1 MQHIFWAHSQR
12 PCSAGF
18 CQTGMA
24 AFRWYASGSVLR
36 SPADCCCRVL
46 TTPTPVIAARL
57 LEGIGGGLFVA
68 SSLSYVNSLPDHE
81 RMSGWFMALLNAGLV
96 GGLVVAGW
104 LAANIPGPSN
114 GILFFTG
121 LTLIP
126 AAVSFLIHEPPTAIP
141 RNDHTTAL
149 TQMLKEYRWLWYS
162 SVILIGSTGVITS
175 LYPKFSGYPPDS
187 VGIWISLMSIST
199 ILAVLAASRLS
210 LPPVVTIRWS
220 AVLVMVSVMVSF
232 YSPLGFLILGVLAG
246 VVMISQISYLSGAK
260 DHQGIAMGLFSTTSY
275 LGMAALPFMAGILA
289 DTAGFFSAFFVT
301 ALCAGTVF
309 LTIGRC
315 RCPGQDSDQGTRD

>member
-1 MQHIFWAHSQR
+1 M
-12 PCSAGF
+12 
-18 CQTGMA
+18 
-24 AFRWYASGSVLR
+24 L
-36 SPADCCCRVL
+36 
-46 TTPTPVIAARL
+46 
-57 LEGIGGGLFVA
+57 GGLI
-68 SSLSYVNSLPDHE
+68 
-81 RMSGWFMALLNAGLV
+81 
-96 GGLVVAGW
+96 VAGW
-104 LAANIPGPSN
+104 LAAHLPGPSN

-126 AAVSFLIHEPPTAIP
+126 AAVGFLIQEPPAAIP
-141 RNDHTTAL
+141 RNDHATAL

-162 SVILIGSTGVITS
+162 SVILVGSTGVITS

-232 YSPLGFLILGVLAG
+232 YSPLGFLMLGVLAG
-246 VVMISQISYLSGAK
+246 VVMISQMSYLSGAK

-275 LGMAALPFMAGILA
+275 LGMAALPFIAGILA

-315 RCPGQDSDQGTRD
+315 RCPGQDIEQGSRD